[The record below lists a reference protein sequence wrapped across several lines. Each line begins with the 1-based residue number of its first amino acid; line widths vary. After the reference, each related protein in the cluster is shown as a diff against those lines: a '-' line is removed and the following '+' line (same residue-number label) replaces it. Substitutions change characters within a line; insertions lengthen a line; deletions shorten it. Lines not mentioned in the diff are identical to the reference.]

1 MLDKVAKRAE
11 TVDELILRE
20 LRELRALVERR
31 LGEPSND
38 DAMTVGAVAV
48 LVRKTPQC
56 VRGWIE
62 KHDIGVFD
70 ERARRY
76 IISKKKLLP
85 RASLPLRTRA
95 C

>member
-56 VRGWIE
+56 VRGE
-62 KHDIGVFD
+62 AVLRLDP
-70 ERARRY
+70 RRTSLALARRT
-76 IISKKKLLP
+76 K
-85 RASLPLRTRA
+85 RAVVNIQ
-95 C
+95 